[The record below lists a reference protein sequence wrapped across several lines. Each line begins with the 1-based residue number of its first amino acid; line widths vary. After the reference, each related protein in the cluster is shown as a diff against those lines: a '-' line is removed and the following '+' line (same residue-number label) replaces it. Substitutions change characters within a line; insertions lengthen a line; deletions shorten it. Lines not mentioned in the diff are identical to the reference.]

1 MSKKTNAFFEQLKA
15 GQEPSLVETIREA
28 AGQLW
33 DAAKPMFDHG
43 RAEVAAAL
51 FSGNAH
57 VVYGWGGNEQQHVQQ
72 PEVPAAPEPQRENEG
87 REM

>member
-1 MSKKTNAFFEQLKA
+1 MSKKTHAFFEQLKS

-28 AGQLW
+28 AAQLW

-57 VVYGWGGNEQQHVQQ
+57 VVYGWGGSGQQQVQQ
-72 PEVPAAPEPQRENEG
+72 PEVPNTPEVQRENEE